1 MRCCAGDEGLALR
14 RRPAGVA
21 SNRLM
26 LRWLMTVVVSD
37 EEKAHVM
44 RQVGIGKA
52 SVSEPLTKRRNN
64 QDDIRTGEFKS
75 LRDEPGGCP
84 LIGQAVSGVKAAR
97 ARSAAPARNVGRRV
111 PILHARAPG
120 GVGMREGARRTAETG
135 DVEYRRGACWRTGS

>member
-1 MRCCAGDEGLALR
+1 
-14 RRPAGVA
+14 
-21 SNRLM
+21 M

-52 SVSEPLTKRRNN
+52 SVSEPLRKRRNN

-111 PILHARAPG
+111 PILPVRAGLRG
-120 GVGMREGARRTAETG
+120 GREGERRTAETG
-135 DVEYRRGACWRTGS
+135 DVEYRCGACWRTGS

>member
-1 MRCCAGDEGLALR
+1 
-14 RRPAGVA
+14 
-21 SNRLM
+21 M

-52 SVSEPLTKRRNN
+52 SVSEPLMKRRNN

-97 ARSAAPARNVGRRV
+97 AWSAASAGNVGRRV
-111 PILHARAPG
+111 PIRACLCHQRHAGRENGEAPPNPSDQHNSG
-120 GVGMREGARRTAETG
+120 R
-135 DVEYRRGACWRTGS
+135 

>member
-1 MRCCAGDEGLALR
+1 MKDCWPFGVALR
-14 RRPAGVA
+14 GVA

-52 SVSEPLTKRRNN
+52 SVSEPLRKRRNN

-120 GVGMREGARRTAETG
+120 GVGRREGARRTAETG
-135 DVEYRRGACWRTGS
+135 DAEYRRGACWRTGS

>member
-1 MRCCAGDEGLALR
+1 VMEDCWPFGVALW
-14 RRPAGVA
+14 GEA

-44 RQVGIGKA
+44 RQVGTGKA
-52 SVSEPLTKRRNN
+52 SVSEPLRKRRNKL
-64 QDDIRTGEFKS
+64 DDIETGEIKS

-84 LIGQAVSGVKAAR
+84 LTGQAMSGVKAAR

-111 PILHARAPG
+111 PILPARVLCGCGWVRGSAS
-120 GVGMREGARRTAETG
+120 TAETG
-135 DVEYRRGACWRTGS
+135 DAEYRRGACWRTGS